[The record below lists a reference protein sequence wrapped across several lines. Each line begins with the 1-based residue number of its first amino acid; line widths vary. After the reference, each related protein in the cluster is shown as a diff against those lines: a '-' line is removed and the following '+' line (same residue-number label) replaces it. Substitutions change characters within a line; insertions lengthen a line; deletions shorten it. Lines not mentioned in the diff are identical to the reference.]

1 MSVKE
6 AITQTL
12 IEEVSQRLADNKQ
25 VRRSLPEGG
34 RIHIDRQL
42 PFLCIYRQP
51 EDSEDRGTE
60 GLVTGEASYIV
71 APAGTRHHKRLAEL
85 VRGVVAKLN
94 DLFGGV
100 LVVEVWAKPDS
111 GQETNPR
118 VVAAVPTFE
127 VTAPGANRLDS
138 TVEMLVRHLNRIKV
152 LKHPVEVNVERGE
165 RTRPPGMKALLPKQ
179 ETRGIRYSKIGIA
192 VPPVY
197 RDESRDGETQH
208 FPMLHSSFR
217 RKFSL
222 ALRRTFFEFAS
233 RQTSIQ
239 PPHYHVLGRR
249 AVVRAVWE
257 VDAKL
262 AEVSNAFDY
271 LLSVTPIN
279 THEAWNEFKR
289 SKFETVP
296 EFHYLP
302 LPFDPYQLKRNL
314 YKIRMERVED
324 PALAT
329 MFREKQDELD
339 RKITML
345 RDRNTPRFVLGSQQ
359 LFGRVDNSLLKLA
372 EGILTHVNESRRK
385 GKRRQVAA
393 KEFAALAEKE
403 FAVYKSVDP
412 DFTAKAV
419 VSSKVAGVM
428 VSRGQ
433 LLVSKDTTVPED
445 RVDAL
450 LQHEVGTHLVTYYNG
465 KSQPFRQLYS
475 GLAGYEELQE
485 GLAVLSEYLVGGLS
499 TFRIRQLAGRVVA
512 ARMLTDGASFVET
525 FRALDHTWEFNQRTA
540 YNITMRI
547 YRGGG
552 LTKDAVYL
560 RGFQKMIDYVRKDG
574 DLEPLFVGK
583 MAINHIPIIL
593 ELQHRKVLKPVPVRP
608 RYMERADA
616 LQRLKELRESK
627 TSIVE
632 LIRQSM

>member
-1 MSVKE
+1 MSRQE
-6 AITQTL
+6 SITQAL
-12 IEEVSQRLADNKQ
+12 IAEVSQRLADNKQ
-25 VRRSLPEGG
+25 VRRTLPEGG

-51 EDSEDRGTE
+51 EDAEDRGTE

-71 APAGTRHHKRLAEL
+71 APAGARHHKRLAEL

-111 GQETNPR
+111 GQETDPR
-118 VVAAVPTFE
+118 VVGAVPTFE
-127 VTAPGANRLDS
+127 VTAPGANRLD
-138 TVEMLVRHLNRIKV
+138 TTMEMLVRHLSRIKV

-165 RTRPPGMKALLPKQ
+165 RTRPPEMKALLPKQ

-197 RDESRDGETQH
+197 RDESRDGEPQH
-208 FPMLHSSFR
+208 FPMLHRSFR
-217 RKFSL
+217 RNFSL
-222 ALRRTFFEFAS
+222 ALRRTYFEFAS
-233 RQTSIQ
+233 KQTSIQ

-257 VDAKL
+257 VDEKL
-262 AEVSNAFDY
+262 AGVSNAFDY

-289 SKFETVP
+289 SKFETAP

-302 LPFDPYQLKRNL
+302 LPFDPYRLKRNL
-314 YKIRMERVED
+314 YDIRLERVED

-329 MFREKQDELD
+329 MFRDKQDELD

-359 LFGRVDNSLLKLA
+359 LFGEVSDPLLKLA
-372 EGILTHVNESRRK
+372 VDILTHVVESRKK

-393 KEFAALAEKE
+393 KEFAARAEEE
-403 FAVYKSVDP
+403 FAVYKSADP
-412 DFTAKAV
+412 GFAAKAV
-419 VSSKVAGVM
+419 VTTKVAGVM

-433 LLVSKDTTVPED
+433 LLVSKDATVPED

-485 GLAVLSEYLVGGLS
+485 GLAVLAEYLVGGLS
-499 TFRIRQLAGRVVA
+499 AFRIRQLAGRVVA

-525 FRALDHTWEFNQRTA
+525 FRALDHTWDFNQKTA

-560 RGFQKMIDYVRKDG
+560 RGFQQIIDYVRSDG

-583 MAINHIPIIL
+583 MAINHIPVIR
-593 ELQHRKVLKPVPVRP
+593 ELQHRRVLKPPPVRP
-608 RYMERADA
+608 RYMERDDA
-616 LQRLKELRESK
+616 LRRLAELRESK
-627 TSIVE
+627 TSIVD
-632 LIRQSM
+632 LIGKST